1 MFQLFVVGFI
11 FAFTHI
17 HKLQLDFLTA
27 PCCCNWRSPAHCIH
41 HVNWP
46 NDFSCCCFSS
56 FQLETFTPVSFIIS
70 FVACTCYEIISSKNS
85 YYDYYKNEENEC
97 FSCRGLPCVSACG
110 VSRGYL
116 GRKLKSVD
124 FGAHACGLYI
134 YDAVGFRTPSSL
146 QRDFFLLFSIRT

>member
-1 MFQLFVVGFI
+1 M
-11 FAFTHI
+11 
-17 HKLQLDFLTA
+17 
-27 PCCCNWRSPAHCIH
+27 R

-46 NDFSCCCFSS
+46 NVFSPSCCCCCCCFGCFFPS

-85 YYDYYKNEENEC
+85 YYDYYKNEQNEC
-97 FSCRGLPCVSACG
+97 FSCQGVCCCCVWC

-124 FGAHACGLYI
+124 FGAHVCGPYI
-134 YDAVGFRTPSSL
+134 HYMMRWDFCAPSSL
-146 QRDFFLLFSIRT
+146 QQDFLRLFSVAHENPTKNALFS